1 MTWAQVANVALVGA
15 LILLGGALTLVL
27 TGLDRRLDN
36 YLLRRNE
43 RRFYGGDWR

>member
-1 MTWAQVANVALVGA
+1 MTWTGLANVALVGV
-15 LILLGGALTLVL
+15 LIALGGALTLVL

-43 RRFYGGDWR
+43 ARFYRGEWR

>member
-15 LILLGGALTLVL
+15 LILLGGAITLVL

-43 RRFYGGDWR
+43 RRFYQADWR

>member
-1 MTWAQVANVALVGA
+1 MTWTALANVALVGV
-15 LILLGGALTLVL
+15 LILLAGALTFIL

-43 RRFYGGDWR
+43 RRFYSGDWQ

>member
-1 MTWAQVANVALVGA
+1 MTWTGLANVALVGV
-15 LILLGGALTLVL
+15 LILLAGALTFIL

-43 RRFYGGDWR
+43 RRFYSGDWR

>member
-1 MTWAQVANVALVGA
+1 MTWAQVANVALMGV
-15 LILLGGALTLVL
+15 LILLGGALTLTL

-43 RRFYGGDWR
+43 RRFYSGDWR

>member
-15 LILLGGALTLVL
+15 LILLGGAITLVL
-27 TGLDRRLDN
+27 TGLDTRLDN

-43 RRFYGGDWR
+43 RRFYSGDWR

>member
-1 MTWAQVANVALVGA
+1 MTWTALANIALVGA
-15 LILLGGALTLVL
+15 LIVLGGAITLVL

-36 YLLRRNE
+36 YVLRRNE

>member
-1 MTWAQVANVALVGA
+1 MTWAQVANVALVGV
-15 LILLGGALTLVL
+15 LILLAGSLTFIL

-43 RRFYGGDWR
+43 RRFYSGDWR